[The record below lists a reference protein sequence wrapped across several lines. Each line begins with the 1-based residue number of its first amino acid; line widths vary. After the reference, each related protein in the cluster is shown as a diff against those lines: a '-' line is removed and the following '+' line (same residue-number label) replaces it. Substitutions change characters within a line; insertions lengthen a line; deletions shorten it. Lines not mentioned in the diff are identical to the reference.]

1 METWKGGRNIGKQIK
16 DEILIAHLISCR
28 TIKEAAEKA
37 GVGETTLHARLKN
50 PEFVRKY
57 RAACLDLLND
67 HAAEMHK
74 NMGAAVDVQREIM
87 DDRDNPP
94 QIRLNAA
101 NEILRIGLAITD
113 KVNIL
118 SMLQELEREED

>member
-1 METWKGGRNIGKQIK
+1 M
-16 DEILIAHLISCR
+16 IAYLISCR

-37 GVGETTLHARLKN
+37 GIGETTIHARMKK
-50 PEFVRKY
+50 PEFIKKY

-67 HAAEMHK
+67 HAAAMHV
-74 NMGAAVDVQREIM
+74 NMGAAVKVQREIM
-87 DDRDNPP
+87 DNEDNPP

-101 NEILRIGLAITD
+101 NEILRIGLSITD

-118 SMLQELEREED
+118 SMLQELEGEND